1 MTETPIESVYSSVV
15 SLRGIRMVTFL
26 AELNGLKT
34 WQTDVGNAY
43 LEAETKEKVYVVAGS
58 EFGEQEGNI
67 LVIKRALYGLKS
79 SGLRWHERFADV
91 LRDMGFFP
99 C

>member
-1 MTETPIESVYSSVV
+1 
-15 SLRGIRMVTFL
+15 MVTFL
-26 AELNGLKT
+26 AKLNDLKI

-43 LEAETKEKVYVVAGS
+43 LEAETKEKVYVIAGS

-79 SGLRWHERFADV
+79 SGLRCHE
-91 LRDMGFFP
+91 
-99 C
+99 

>member
-15 SLRGIRMVTFL
+15 SLCGIRMVTFL
-26 AELNGLKT
+26 AELNDLKI

-43 LEAETKEKVYVVAGS
+43 LEAETKEKVYVIAGS

-67 LVIKRALYGLKS
+67 LVIKKG
-79 SGLRWHERFADV
+79 RFMVSNPPDYDGMNV
-91 LRDMGFFP
+91 LRTY
-99 C
+99 